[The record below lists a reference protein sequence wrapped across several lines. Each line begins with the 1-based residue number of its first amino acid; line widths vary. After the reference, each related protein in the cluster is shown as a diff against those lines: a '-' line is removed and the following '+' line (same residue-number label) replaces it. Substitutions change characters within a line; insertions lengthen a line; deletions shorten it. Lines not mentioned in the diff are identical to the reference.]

1 MSVILKSLPAF
12 LLAAAVLS
20 SPSARAQT
28 PDGVAAPGEM
38 LVAKVHAEGV
48 QIYECKADAAG
59 KLVWQFREPV
69 ATLLD
74 GGKTA
79 GVHYA
84 GPHWQLVDG
93 STLIARVSGRAPGA
107 TANDI
112 PLLKLDVTARRG
124 EGRLSDVTT
133 IQRLN
138 TKGGALEG
146 GCDAAGAFASIPY
159 SADYAFLRKAP

>member
-1 MSVILKSLPAF
+1 MNAISKSLPA
-12 LLAAAVLS
+12 LLAAAAIL
-20 SPSARAQT
+20 PSLAAQAQT

-38 LVAKVHAEGV
+38 LVAKVHAEGA
-48 QIYECKADAAG
+48 QIYECKADSAG

-74 GGKTA
+74 GGKTV

-84 GPHWQLVDG
+84 GPHWQLADG
-93 STLIARVSGRAPGA
+93 STVIAKVSGRAPGA
-107 TANDI
+107 TAKDI
-112 PLLKLDVTARRG
+112 PLLKLDVSARRG

-138 TKGGALEG
+138 TKGGTLEG
-146 GCDAAGAFASIPY
+146 GCETAGAFVNVPY